1 MVESLDQFVTSF
13 NRSIRVECREDR
25 LTGDAG
31 AIPIRE
37 VMDRTGVTRELASR
51 LLDPRDSARVRYSL
65 ETLLRERV
73 SLLCQGWFDQDDADR
88 LRRDPAFRASVCSGK
103 GAGVLAEDQSLASQP
118 TMSRLMGMMKT
129 EENLEVLNEVLLG
142 YGMRRILSERGS
154 RRLRRMVIDL
164 DGLPVEAHGNQSGSE
179 WNGHYRQRMFHSL
192 VASSGEHGDLLGGI
206 VRRGACSSADGSPDF
221 VNWLCERLIGK
232 SCRSVL
238 FRIDAGF
245 SGDTVL
251 SVIEDRRQSH
261 VSRLVDNAVLARM
274 ARPYLRRPPG
284 RPPRGTRIRLY
295 EDRYRAGS
303 WKQAR
308 RVVLVVL
315 DKPGELISR
324 YFWLVTNLPRREWPA
339 EKLLNLYRT
348 RGKAEK
354 HMGELMTVLS
364 SAPRSGKEAPSDPE
378 KQNRVDPANQALFL
392 LHLLAYQVLHVG
404 RRLMERSTRRGWSIR
419 RFRERVLKV
428 PARVVTHGRRITF
441 VISRDMADDWNRF
454 LSLLPRLDWECG

>member
-1 MVESLDQFVTSF
+1 MGESLDQFVTSF

-51 LLDPRDSARVRYSL
+51 LLDSRDSARVRYSL

-88 LRRDPAFRASVCSGK
+88 LRWDPAFRASVCSGK
-103 GAGVLAEDQSLASQP
+103 GAGVLAEDQGLASQP
-118 TMSRLMGMMKT
+118 TMSRLLGMMKT

-179 WNGHYRQRMFHSL
+179 WNGHYRQRMFHPL

-221 VNWLCERLIGK
+221 VSWLCERLIGK

-245 SGDTVL
+245 SGDAVL

-274 ARPYLRRPPG
+274 ARPHLPRPPG
-284 RPPRGTRIRLY
+284 RPPRSTRVRLY
-295 EDRYRAGS
+295 EDRYRAGELEAGATRGPGGAG
-303 WKQAR
+303 QAGR
-308 RVVLVVL
+308 THLPLFLAGHQPATEGVAGGEVVEPVPNPRESGEAHGRTDDGAVGAAVVRSPFRQGSPL
-315 DKPGELISR
+315 EPGEAESR
-324 YFWLVTNLPRREWPA
+324 RAREPGA
-339 EKLLNLYRT
+339 
-348 RGKAEK
+348 
-354 HMGELMTVLS
+354 
-364 SAPRSGKEAPSDPE
+364 
-378 KQNRVDPANQALFL
+378 
-392 LHLLAYQVLHVG
+392 
-404 RRLMERSTRRGWSIR
+404 
-419 RFRERVLKV
+419 V
-428 PARVVTHGRRITF
+428 PAAFTGLPGAACRATIDGAIHPARMEHPAFPGTGAEGTG
-441 VISRDMADDWNRF
+441 SSDDARQKNHLRH
-454 LSLLPRLDWECG
+454 LP